1 MHTVPENVCRA
12 PAWWFAKQNSSR
24 CDINNV
30 CCFQGPATIFSFKCY
45 SRLKY
50 ASGFEMW
57 FSAPAQQQTTRS
69 LIKRPIFYSLVSVFE
84 AHDVSPDGRRAK
96 GREAPLGSGQSGGQE
111 RGSLQDTLSVLRMQR
126 QLWVDACAPRCRR
139 LFTRHMFS
147 FFSVSI
153 IFFCCKN
160 RASKVRQFFFPMPA
174 MILGRN

>member
-1 MHTVPENVCRA
+1 
-12 PAWWFAKQNSSR
+12 
-24 CDINNV
+24 
-30 CCFQGPATIFSFKCY
+30 
-45 SRLKY
+45 
-50 ASGFEMW
+50 MW

-96 GREAPLGSGQSGGQE
+96 GREAPLGAGQSGGQE
-111 RGSLQDTLSVLRMQR
+111 RGSLQDTLSVSRMQH
-126 QLWVDACAPRCRR
+126 QLWVDACAPRRRR